1 MSKVSVSNLDKQINQ
16 SIDKI
21 INGVEKKVS
30 AASEN
35 LVSDKNKQKL
45 IDHIQSLI
53 LQIEDFEN
61 STLA

>member
-16 SIDKI
+16 SIYKI